1 MEKYLNVKD
10 TFQRR
15 WSGRDRDGNYYDKGH
30 MHRCE
35 QLLQKYGLE
44 NTILD
49 DKKDVC
55 LRRTY
60 EVILEKT
67 PIKEEGIILYTDGSK
82 SEEGTG
88 YGLLYQDD
96 GYEANGAMNKEA
108 TVFQAEILA
117 LKKAAERLIRRELSG
132 ETITVYSDS
141 KAGLM
146 AMLSRKTSSKL
157 VHETKVKWN
166 HVGTHNT
173 VELRWVKGSK
183 PTLHSKATREPTS

>member
-1 MEKYLNVKD
+1 MTKKMEYWLSGLNTETGEEVFNIMLENSDYEEDLMNSFYDKKNNELKL
-10 TFQRR
+10 F
-15 WSGRDRDGNYYDKGH
+15 GNYYNKGH

-67 PIKEEGIILYTDGSK
+67 PIKEEGIILHTDGSK

-88 YGLLYQDD
+88 YGLLCQDD

-117 LKKAAERLIRRELSG
+117 LKKAA
-132 ETITVYSDS
+132 
-141 KAGLM
+141 
-146 AMLSRKTSSKL
+146 
-157 VHETKVKWN
+157 
-166 HVGTHNT
+166 
-173 VELRWVKGSK
+173 
-183 PTLHSKATREPTS
+183 